1 MGDSFFALMSRM
13 KYIDRWALMRNTD
26 KENIQEHSHQV
37 AVLAHGLAVIENR
50 YFGGHVDVGQVALA
64 AIYHDAAEIITGDMP
79 TPIKYYNNELRDA
92 YKDVEHMAEKRLLS
106 TLPEEMRPDYEDLLD
121 SPDPDIHRIVKAAD
135 KLSAYIKCIEELKA
149 GNNEFL
155 QAKEQTEEALSKMSF
170 PALDYF
176 MEHFLPSF
184 TKTLDELEN

>member
-1 MGDSFFALMSRM
+1 MNDSFFALISRM

-26 KENIQEHSHQV
+26 TENIQEHSHQV

-50 YFGGHVDVGQVALA
+50 YFGGQLDTGQVALA

-79 TPIKYYNNELRDA
+79 TPIKYYNSQLRDA
-92 YKDVEHMAEKRLLS
+92 YKDVEHMAEQKLLS
-106 TLPEEMRPDYEDLLD
+106 MLPEEMRPDYADLFE
-121 SPDPDIHRIVKAAD
+121 SPDPDIRRIVKAAD

-149 GNNEFL
+149 GNAEFRK
-155 QAKEQTEEALSKMSF
+155 AGDQTREALEAMSF

-176 MEHFLPSF
+176 MEHFLPAFALS
-184 TKTLDELEN
+184 LDELE